1 MSCVCG
7 RSNRSVVLG
16 CTSLSPAPPHK
27 GEPSLPSGRPTQD
40 SLAISLPS
48 LERSSAQGV
57 STVRRELSF
66 SRSLFFPAVRC
77 RLPPVGC
84 LEVGHLRFSSVG
96 PVGSPLAPTSGCAH
110 SIPLSQGRAAQRPPE
125 DPLRCAASRHRN
137 AEEAKGTTQQMGLG
151 RVEQELV
158 PLLQGVGTR
167 ALPSRRPRVWSW
179 RSHQFSL

>member
-1 MSCVCG
+1 MERQRNCVSCVCGFVSCVCG
-7 RSNRSVVLG
+7 RSKRSVVLG

-27 GEPSLPSGRPTQD
+27 GAPSLPSGRPTQD

-77 RLPPVGC
+77 RLPPVGR

-110 SIPLSQGRAAQRPPE
+110 SIPLSPGRAAQRPPE
-125 DPLRCAASRHRN
+125 DQPPQCGRGRGHDPANGARASGAR
-137 AEEAKGTTQQMGLG
+137 AGTSSPRRWNKSL
-151 RVEQELV
+151 
-158 PLLQGVGTR
+158 
-167 ALPSRRPRVWSW
+167 AL
-179 RSHQFSL
+179 